1 MNDIVLKRFFT
12 KSTIE
17 GLVTG
22 KSSDFVDCVVRRY
35 IDEPDG
41 RSYRELISEIYV
53 HISKEYRMEYFYKNT
68 LLNKLLFLRHDYK
81 TTSVLTELPIG
92 KAKADFIM
100 INGRGEVYEIK
111 TERDNL
117 SRLNEQ
123 IGEYYK
129 AFSLVNVVTYPE
141 NVERVIKLVP
151 EYVGIIELT
160 KHDAIKTVRRPKK
173 FSDMLDAEVIFK
185 ILRKHEYEK
194 LLLENGFN
202 LPAVSQFAYYKECLN
217 LMCLISV
224 QKLQK
229 QMLKELKKRV
239 RIETVENCLKTQDE
253 LRFLTYFDKKKLM
266 KEDVLNPVL
275 SQRFGGK

>member
-12 KSTIE
+12 KATIE

-35 IDEPDG
+35 VDNPDG
-41 RSYRELISEIYV
+41 RSYQELISEIYA

-68 LLNKLLFLRHDYK
+68 LLNSLLFLRHDYRK
-81 TTSVLTELPIG
+81 TSVLTELPVG

-117 SRLNEQ
+117 CRLKEQ
-123 IGEYYK
+123 IEEYYK

-151 EYVGIIELT
+151 EYVGIIEIT
-160 KHDAIKTVRRPKK
+160 KRSAIKTARRPKE

-185 ILRKHEYEK
+185 ILRKHEFETV
-194 LLLENGFN
+194 LIDNGFT

-217 LMCLISV
+217 LMRLVSV

-239 RIETVENCLKTQDE
+239 QIETAENCLKTQEE
-253 LRFLTYFDKKKLM
+253 LRFLTYFDRNKLM
-266 KEDVLNPVL
+266 KESVLNPVL
-275 SQRFGGK
+275 SQRFGG